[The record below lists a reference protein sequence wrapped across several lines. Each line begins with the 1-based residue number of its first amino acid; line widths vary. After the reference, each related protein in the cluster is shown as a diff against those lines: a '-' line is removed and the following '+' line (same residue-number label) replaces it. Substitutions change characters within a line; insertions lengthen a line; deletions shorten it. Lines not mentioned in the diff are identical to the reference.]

1 MTFKMCSI
9 TPNFLKKRKKTT
21 KFSTMHEQALL
32 QMREGFI
39 HTHTGFLAVQTFEKK
54 RNEKWI

>member
-21 KFSTMHEQALL
+21 KFLTMHEQALL
-32 QMREGFI
+32 QTREGFI
-39 HTHTGFLAVQTFEKK
+39 HTYTGFLAVQTFEKK
-54 RNEKWI
+54 